1 MLRLKLLG
9 GSPLCLSVSTG
20 ATAQGSGL
28 LTLLCRSGKPKL
40 AILGNAIL
48 IMVSI
53 LKNYRVLIDFICTII
68 KKQLTNRIQPLEY
81 KKILLLLTLCGLKE
95 GENFQAARGDAVV
108 KKPARR
114 WMWLWWGIILV
125 LLGAAPAQAVDL
137 LDRVKNQEINQVL
150 RLKVGRSKVL
160 RTPFALTRI
169 SVADPDIADIILISE
184 REIYINALAPG
195 ATNISLWGKSRF
207 TSATVTVEADLT
219 LLKEKLHQILPKEK
233 IGAEAA
239 GDSIVLSGEVSG
251 PVAQSTAMALAVP
264 FAGGKKDKV
273 VNVMHVGGV
282 QQVMLEV
289 RVAEINR
296 LVSERIGVNFN
307 ALAPG
312 GNFGVNQL
320 NSLASVQDLARVF
333 TGVTRSSSTTS
344 FTQLL
349 TPSLAAMGGWTAAG
363 TLWTVFLDVLKQ
375 NNLGR
380 VLAEP
385 NLITTSGQQASF
397 LAGGEFPIPVPQNSG
412 GGTTITVEYKKFGVQ
427 LEFTPTVLNDSKIAV
442 KVHPTVS
449 ELDNTFGQTFVLP
462 GGYVVPGLRTREMNT
477 QVEVNDGQTFAI
489 AGLLSDNSRT
499 IMKKFPVLGDIPVL
513 GALFRSDEYQK
524 NLTELVALVTPHLVK
539 PMAPGAARLP
549 TDKWI
554 DPSDVDFYLLGQDQG
569 RQKPGPGPAPAP
581 AAPLPPQFGR
591 QSLK

>member
-1 MLRLKLLG
+1 MARDWKAGGAAWALNLGKLWLAALVLFG
-9 GSPLCLSVSTG
+9 LCL
-20 ATAQGSGL
+20 
-28 LTLLCRSGKPKL
+28 
-40 AILGNAIL
+40 
-48 IMVSI
+48 
-53 LKNYRVLIDFICTII
+53 
-68 KKQLTNRIQPLEY
+68 
-81 KKILLLLTLCGLKE
+81 
-95 GENFQAARGDAVV
+95 
-108 KKPARR
+108 
-114 WMWLWWGIILV
+114 
-125 LLGAAPAQAVDL
+125 PAQAADL
-137 LDRVKNQEINQVL
+137 LDRVRNQEINQVL

-160 RTPFALTRI
+160 RTPFVLTRI
-169 SVADPDIADIILISE
+169 SVADPDIADLILISD

-195 ATNISLWGKSRF
+195 ATNISMWGKSRF

-239 GDSIVLSGEVSG
+239 GDSIVLTGEVSG
-251 PVAQSTAMALAVP
+251 PVAQSTALALALP
-264 FAGGKKDKV
+264 FAGGKKEKV
-273 VNVMHVGGV
+273 VNVLHVGGV

-296 LVSERIGVNFN
+296 LVAERIGINFN

-312 GNFGVNQL
+312 GNFGVNQI
-320 NSLASVQDLARVF
+320 NSLAGIDSLARVF
-333 TGVTRSSSTTS
+333 TGVGSASTTS

-349 TPSLAAMGGWTAAG
+349 TPALTAMGGWTAAG

-385 NLITTSGQQASF
+385 NLVATSGQQASF
-397 LAGGEFPIPVPQNSG
+397 LAGGEYPIPVPQSG
-412 GGTTITVEYKKFGVQ
+412 GGVSPTITVEYKKFGVQ
-427 LEFTPTVLNDSKIAV
+427 LEFTPTVLNEGKIAV
-442 KVHPTVS
+442 KVHPIVS
-449 ELDNTFGQTFVLP
+449 EIDNTFGQSFTLP

-489 AGLLSDNSRT
+489 AGLLSDNSRSV
-499 IMKKFPVLGDIPVL
+499 MRKFPVLGDIPVL

-539 PMAPGAARLP
+539 PMPPGAARLP

-554 DPSDVDFYLLGQDQG
+554 DPTDVDFYLLGQDQG
-569 RQKPGPGPAPAP
+569 RRKPVSSPGPATGPV
-581 AAPLPPQFGR
+581 APLPSEFGH
-591 QSLK
+591 QSLN

>member
-1 MLRLKLLG
+1 
-9 GSPLCLSVSTG
+9 
-20 ATAQGSGL
+20 
-28 LTLLCRSGKPKL
+28 
-40 AILGNAIL
+40 
-48 IMVSI
+48 
-53 LKNYRVLIDFICTII
+53 
-68 KKQLTNRIQPLEY
+68 
-81 KKILLLLTLCGLKE
+81 LKE

-114 WMWLWWGIILV
+114 WTWLWWGIVLV

-169 SVADPDIADIILISE
+169 SVADPDIADLILISE

-195 ATNISLWGKSRF
+195 ATNISMWGKSRF

-251 PVAQSTAMALAVP
+251 PVAQSTAIAIARAFL
-264 FAGGKKDKV
+264 GEKTSSEGKGKDTKV
-273 VNVMHVGGV
+273 VNLLHVGGV
-282 QQVMLEV
+282 QQVLLEV

-296 LVSERIGVNFN
+296 MVAERIGVNFN

-312 GNFGVNQL
+312 GNFGVQQI
-320 NSLASVQDLARVF
+320 NSLASVSDLARAF
-333 TGVTRSSSTTS
+333 TGTGSVSTTTW
-344 FTQLL
+344 TQGLGTNL
-349 TPSLAAMGGWTAAG
+349 VAMGGWTAAG

-385 NLITTSGQQASF
+385 NLVTTSGQQASF
-397 LAGGEFPIPVPQNSG
+397 LAGGEFPIPVPQSSAT

-442 KVHPTVS
+442 KVHPIVS
-449 ELDNTFGQTFVLP
+449 ELDNTFGQTFVLE

-477 QVEVNDGQTFAI
+477 QVEVGDGQTFAI
-489 AGLLSDNSRT
+489 AGLLSDNSRS

-513 GALFRSDEYQK
+513 GVLFRSDEYQK

-539 PMAPGAARLP
+539 PMPPGAARLP

-554 DPSDVDFYLLGQDQG
+554 EPTDVDFYLLGLDQG
-569 RQKPGPGPAPAP
+569 RQKPAAGPAPAPAAAP

-591 QSLK
+591 QPLN

>member
-1 MLRLKLLG
+1 
-9 GSPLCLSVSTG
+9 
-20 ATAQGSGL
+20 
-28 LTLLCRSGKPKL
+28 
-40 AILGNAIL
+40 
-48 IMVSI
+48 
-53 LKNYRVLIDFICTII
+53 
-68 KKQLTNRIQPLEY
+68 
-81 KKILLLLTLCGLKE
+81 
-95 GENFQAARGDAVV
+95 V
-108 KKPARR
+108 KKPAQQ

-125 LLGAAPAQAVDL
+125 LLGAVPAQAVNL
-137 LDRVKNQEINQVL
+137 LDRVRDQEINQVL

-169 SVADPDIADIILISE
+169 SVADPDIADLILISE

-195 ATNISLWGKSRF
+195 ATNISMWGKSRF

-251 PVAQSTAMALAVP
+251 PVAQSTALALALP

-273 VNVMHVGGV
+273 VNVLHVGGV

-296 LVSERIGVNFN
+296 LVAERMGVNFN
-307 ALAPG
+307 ALAPQ
-312 GNFGVNQL
+312 GNFGVQQI
-320 NSLASVQDLARVF
+320 NSLAGVQGLIRSF
-333 TGVTRSSSTTS
+333 TGAGSASTTS

-349 TPSLAAMGGWTAAG
+349 TPGLTAMGGWTAAG
-363 TLWTVFLDVLKQ
+363 TLWTVFMELLKQ
-375 NNLGR
+375 QNLGR

-385 NLITTSGQQASF
+385 NLVTTSGQQASF
-397 LAGGEFPIPVPQNSG
+397 LAGGEFPIPVPQSSAT

-427 LEFTPTVLNDSKIAV
+427 LEFTPTVLNDSKISV

-462 GGYVVPGLRTREMNT
+462 GGYVVPGLRSREMNT

-499 IMKKFPVLGDIPVL
+499 ILRKFPILGDIPIL

-539 PMAPGAARLP
+539 PMPPGAARLP

-554 DPSDVDFYLLGQDQG
+554 EPTDVDFYLLGLDQG
-569 RQKPGPGPAPAP
+569 RQKPAAGPTPAP
-581 AAPLPPQFGR
+581 AAPLPPQFGH
-591 QSLK
+591 QTLK

>member
-1 MLRLKLLG
+1 
-9 GSPLCLSVSTG
+9 
-20 ATAQGSGL
+20 
-28 LTLLCRSGKPKL
+28 
-40 AILGNAIL
+40 
-48 IMVSI
+48 
-53 LKNYRVLIDFICTII
+53 
-68 KKQLTNRIQPLEY
+68 
-81 KKILLLLTLCGLKE
+81 
-95 GENFQAARGDAVV
+95 
-108 KKPARR
+108 
-114 WMWLWWGIILV
+114 
-125 LLGAAPAQAVDL
+125 
-137 LDRVKNQEINQVL
+137 VL

-169 SVADPDIADIILISE
+169 SVADPDIADLILISE

-195 ATNISLWGKSRF
+195 ATNISMWGKSRF

-251 PVAQSTAMALAVP
+251 PVAQSTAIAIARAFL
-264 FAGGKKDKV
+264 GEKTSSEGKGKDTKV
-273 VNVMHVGGV
+273 VNLLHVGGV
-282 QQVMLEV
+282 QQVLLEV

-296 LVSERIGVNFN
+296 LVAERIGVNFN

-312 GNFGVNQL
+312 GNFGVQQI
-320 NSLASVQDLARVF
+320 NSLASVSDLARAF
-333 TGVTRSSSTTS
+333 TGTGSVSTTTW
-344 FTQLL
+344 TQGLGTNL
-349 TPSLAAMGGWTAAG
+349 VAMGGWTAAG

-385 NLITTSGQQASF
+385 NLVTTSGQQASF
-397 LAGGEFPIPVPQNSG
+397 LAGGEFPIPVPQSSAT

-442 KVHPTVS
+442 KVHPIVS
-449 ELDNTFGQTFVLP
+449 ELDNTFGQTFVLE

-477 QVEVNDGQTFAI
+477 QVEVGDGQTFAI
-489 AGLLSDNSRT
+489 AGLLSDNSRS

-513 GALFRSDEYQK
+513 GVLFRSDEYQK

-539 PMAPGAARLP
+539 PMPPGAARLP

-554 DPSDVDFYLLGQDQG
+554 EPTDVDFYLLGLDQG
-569 RQKPGPGPAPAP
+569 RQKPAAGPAAAPAAAP

-591 QSLK
+591 QPLN

>member
-1 MLRLKLLG
+1 
-9 GSPLCLSVSTG
+9 
-20 ATAQGSGL
+20 
-28 LTLLCRSGKPKL
+28 
-40 AILGNAIL
+40 
-48 IMVSI
+48 
-53 LKNYRVLIDFICTII
+53 
-68 KKQLTNRIQPLEY
+68 
-81 KKILLLLTLCGLKE
+81 
-95 GENFQAARGDAVV
+95 V
-108 KKPARR
+108 KKPTQR
-114 WMWLWWGIILV
+114 WMWLCWGIILG
-125 LLGAAPAQAVDL
+125 LLGTVPAQAANL
-137 LDRVKNQEINQVL
+137 LDRVRDQEINQVL

-160 RTPFALTRI
+160 RTPFALTRT
-169 SVADPDIADIILISE
+169 SVADPDIADLILINE

-195 ATNISLWGKSRF
+195 ATNISMWGKSRF

-251 PVAQSTAMALAVP
+251 PVAQNTALALALP

-273 VNVMHVGGV
+273 VNVLHVGGV

-296 LVSERIGVNFN
+296 LVAERIGVNFN

-312 GNFGVNQL
+312 GNFGVQQL
-320 NSLASVQDLARVF
+320 NSLAGVTDLARVF
-333 TGVTRSSSTTS
+333 TGVTPSSSATS
-344 FTQLL
+344 FTQGLSTGL
-349 TPSLAAMGGWTAAG
+349 TAMGGWTAAG

-375 NNLGR
+375 QNLGR

-385 NLITTSGQQASF
+385 NLVATSGQQASF
-397 LAGGEFPIPVPQNSG
+397 LAGGEFPIPVPQSG
-412 GGTTITVEYKKFGVQ
+412 TGGAATITVEYKQFGVQ
-427 LEFTPTVLNDSKIAV
+427 LKFTPTVLNDGKIAV
-442 KVHPTVS
+442 KVNPVVS
-449 ELDNTFGQTFVLP
+449 ELDNTFGQTFVLT
-462 GGYVVPGLRTREMNT
+462 GGYVVPGLRTRAMDT
-477 QVEVNDGQTFAI
+477 HVEVQDGQTFAI

-499 IMKKFPVLGDIPVL
+499 IMKKFPVLGDIPVI

-524 NLTELVALVTPHLVK
+524 NITELVALVTPHLVK

-554 DPSDVDFYLLGQDQG
+554 DPSDVDFYLMGQDQG
-569 RQKPGPGPAPAP
+569 REKAAPTPAPAP
-581 AAPLPPQFGR
+581 AAALPPEFGH

>member
-1 MLRLKLLG
+1 M
-9 GSPLCLSVSTG
+9 
-20 ATAQGSGL
+20 
-28 LTLLCRSGKPKL
+28 
-40 AILGNAIL
+40 
-48 IMVSI
+48 
-53 LKNYRVLIDFICTII
+53 
-68 KKQLTNRIQPLEY
+68 
-81 KKILLLLTLCGLKE
+81 
-95 GENFQAARGDAVV
+95 
-108 KKPARR
+108 KKPAQR

-125 LLGAAPAQAVDL
+125 LLGAVPAQAADL
-137 LDRVKNQEINQVL
+137 LDRVRNQEINQVL

-169 SVADPDIADIILISE
+169 SVADPDIADLILISE

-195 ATNISLWGKSRF
+195 ATNISMWGKSRF

-239 GDSIVLSGEVSG
+239 GDSIVLTGEVSG
-251 PVAQSTAMALAVP
+251 PVAQSTALALALP
-264 FAGGKKDKV
+264 YAGGKKDKV
-273 VNVMHVGGV
+273 VNLLHVGGV

-296 LVSERIGVNFN
+296 LVAERMGVNFN
-307 ALAPG
+307 ALAPQ
-312 GNFGVNQL
+312 GNFGVQQI
-320 NSLASVQDLARVF
+320 NSLASVDDLFRVF
-333 TGVTRSSSTTS
+333 TGAGSASTTS

-349 TPSLAAMGGWTAAG
+349 APALTAMGGWTAAG
-363 TLWTVFLDVLKQ
+363 TLWTVFLDLLKQ
-375 NNLGR
+375 QNLGR

-385 NLITTSGQQASF
+385 NLVTTSGQQASF
-397 LAGGEFPIPVPQNSG
+397 LAGGEFPVPVPQASG

-449 ELDNTFGQTFVLP
+449 ELDNTFGQSFVLP

-499 IMKKFPVLGDIPVL
+499 ILRKFPVLGDIPIL
-513 GALFRSDEYQK
+513 GALFRSNEYQK
-524 NLTELVALVTPHLVK
+524 NLTELVALVTPRLVK

-554 DPSDVDFYLLGQDQG
+554 DPSDVDFYLLGLDQG
-569 RQKPGPGPAPAP
+569 RQKPAPGPAPAP
-581 AAPLPPQFGR
+581 AAPLPPKFGH
-591 QSLK
+591 QSLN

>member
-1 MLRLKLLG
+1 M
-9 GSPLCLSVSTG
+9 
-20 ATAQGSGL
+20 
-28 LTLLCRSGKPKL
+28 
-40 AILGNAIL
+40 
-48 IMVSI
+48 
-53 LKNYRVLIDFICTII
+53 
-68 KKQLTNRIQPLEY
+68 
-81 KKILLLLTLCGLKE
+81 
-95 GENFQAARGDAVV
+95 
-108 KKPARR
+108 
-114 WMWLWWGIILV
+114 V
-125 LLGAAPAQAVDL
+125 LLGAVPAQAADL
-137 LDRVKNQEINQVL
+137 LDRVRNQEINQVL

-169 SVADPDIADIILISE
+169 SVADPDIADIILIND

-195 ATNISLWGKSRF
+195 ATNISMWGKNRF

-239 GDSIVLSGEVSG
+239 GDSIVLTGEVSG
-251 PVAQSTAMALAVP
+251 PVAQSTALALAVP

-273 VNVMHVGGV
+273 VNVLHVGGV

-296 LVSERIGVNFN
+296 LVAERMGVNFN

-312 GNFGVNQL
+312 GNFGVQQI
-320 NSLASVQDLARVF
+320 NSLAGVADLARIF
-333 TGVTRSSSTTS
+333 TGSGSASTTS
-344 FTQLL
+344 FSQVL
-349 TPSLAAMGGWTAAG
+349 TPALTALGGWTAAG
-363 TLWTVFLDVLKQ
+363 TLWTVFLDLLKQ
-375 NNLGR
+375 QNLGR

-385 NLITTSGQQASF
+385 NLVTTSGQQASF
-397 LAGGEFPIPVPQNSG
+397 LAGGEFPIPVPQSG
-412 GGTTITVEYKKFGVQ
+412 TGGAATITVEYKKFGVQ
-427 LEFTPTVLNDSKIAV
+427 LEFTPTVLTEGKIAV

-462 GGYVVPGLRTREMNT
+462 GGYVVPGLRSREMNT

-489 AGLLSDNSRT
+489 AGLLSDQSRT
-499 IMKKFPVLGDIPVL
+499 IMRKFPVLGDIPVL
-513 GALFRSDEYQK
+513 GGLFRSNEYQK

-539 PMAPGAARLP
+539 PMPPGAARLP

-554 DPSDVDFYLLGQDQG
+554 DPSDVDFYLLGLDQG
-569 RQKPGPGPAPAP
+569 RQKPALGPAPAPAP
-581 AAPLPPQFGR
+581 AAPLPPQFGH

>member
-1 MLRLKLLG
+1 MWLDRG
-9 GSPLCLSVSTG
+9 GSYQDT
-20 ATAQGSGL
+20 
-28 LTLLCRSGKPKL
+28 
-40 AILGNAIL
+40 
-48 IMVSI
+48 
-53 LKNYRVLIDFICTII
+53 
-68 KKQLTNRIQPLEY
+68 
-81 KKILLLLTLCGLKE
+81 
-95 GENFQAARGDAVV
+95 RGDAVV
-108 KKPARR
+108 KKPAQR

-125 LLGAAPAQAVDL
+125 FLGAVPAPGADL
-137 LDRVKNQEINQVL
+137 LDRVRNQEINQVL

-184 REIYINALAPG
+184 REIYINAMAPG
-195 ATNISLWGKSRF
+195 ATNISMWGKSRF

-239 GDSIVLSGEVSG
+239 GDSIVLTGEVSG
-251 PVAQSTAMALAVP
+251 PVAQSTALSLALP

-296 LVSERIGVNFN
+296 LVAERMGVNFN
-307 ALAPG
+307 ALAPQ
-312 GNFGVNQL
+312 GNFGVQQINQL
-320 NSLASVQDLARVF
+320 AGVSDLARIF
-333 TGVTRSSSTTS
+333 TGAGSASTTS
-344 FTQLL
+344 FNQIL
-349 TPSLAAMGGWTAAG
+349 TPALTAMGGWTAAG
-363 TLWTVFLDVLKQ
+363 TLWTVFLDLLKQ
-375 NNLGR
+375 QNLGR

-385 NLITTSGQQASF
+385 NLVTTSGQQASF
-397 LAGGEFPIPVPQNSG
+397 LAGGEFPIPVPQSG
-412 GGTTITVEYKKFGVQ
+412 TGGAATITVEYKKFGVQ
-427 LEFTPTVLNDSKIAV
+427 LEFTPTVLTEGKIAV

-462 GGYVVPGLRTREMNT
+462 GGYVVPGLRSREMNT

-489 AGLLSDNSRT
+489 AGLLSDQSRT
-499 IMKKFPVLGDIPVL
+499 IMRKFPVLGDIPVL
-513 GALFRSDEYQK
+513 GVLFRSDEYQK

-539 PMAPGAARLP
+539 PMPPGAARLP

-554 DPSDVDFYLLGQDQG
+554 DPSDVEFYLLGLDQG
-569 RQKPGPGPAPAP
+569 RQKPAPASAPAP
-581 AAPLPPQFGR
+581 AAPLPPKFGH

>member
-1 MLRLKLLG
+1 
-9 GSPLCLSVSTG
+9 
-20 ATAQGSGL
+20 
-28 LTLLCRSGKPKL
+28 
-40 AILGNAIL
+40 
-48 IMVSI
+48 
-53 LKNYRVLIDFICTII
+53 
-68 KKQLTNRIQPLEY
+68 
-81 KKILLLLTLCGLKE
+81 
-95 GENFQAARGDAVV
+95 
-108 KKPARR
+108 
-114 WMWLWWGIILV
+114 MWLWWGIILG
-125 LLGAAPAQAVDL
+125 LLGAAPAPAADL
-137 LDRVKNQEINQVL
+137 LDRVKNQEINQIL

-169 SVADPDIADIILISE
+169 SVADPDIADLILISE

-195 ATNISLWGKSRF
+195 ATNISMWGKSRF

-251 PVAQSTAMALAVP
+251 PVAQSTALSLALP
-264 FAGGKKDKV
+264 YAGGKKDKV

-296 LVSERIGVNFN
+296 VVAERIGVNFN

-320 NSLASVQDLARVF
+320 NSLAPVVDLTRTF

-344 FTQLL
+344 FTQ
-349 TPSLAAMGGWTAAG
+349 SLSPAIMAMGGWTAAG
-363 TLWTVFLDVLKQ
+363 TLWTVFLDLLKQ
-375 NNLGR
+375 QNLGR

-385 NLITTSGQQASF
+385 NLVTTSGQQAAF
-397 LAGGEFPIPVPQNSG
+397 LAGGEFPIPVPQSG
-412 GGTTITVEYKKFGVQ
+412 VGGAATITVEYKKFGVQ
-427 LEFTPTVLNDSKIAV
+427 LEFTPTVLNEGKIAV
-442 KVHPTVS
+442 KVHPIVS
-449 ELDNTFGQTFVLP
+449 ELDNTLGQSFVLP

-477 QVEVNDGQTFAI
+477 HVEVQDGQTFAI
-489 AGLLSDNSRT
+489 AGLLSDQSRNVVN
-499 IMKKFPVLGDIPVL
+499 KFPVLGDIPVL
-513 GALFRSDEYQK
+513 GVLFRSTQYQK

-554 DPSDVDFYLLGQDQG
+554 DPTDVDIYLLGLEQG
-569 RQKPGPGPAPAP
+569 RQPPAPSPAPAPAP
-581 AAPLPPQFGR
+581 AAPLPPEFGH

>member
-1 MLRLKLLG
+1 M
-9 GSPLCLSVSTG
+9 
-20 ATAQGSGL
+20 
-28 LTLLCRSGKPKL
+28 
-40 AILGNAIL
+40 
-48 IMVSI
+48 
-53 LKNYRVLIDFICTII
+53 
-68 KKQLTNRIQPLEY
+68 
-81 KKILLLLTLCGLKE
+81 
-95 GENFQAARGDAVV
+95 
-108 KKPARR
+108 
-114 WMWLWWGIILV
+114 
-125 LLGAAPAQAVDL
+125 
-137 LDRVKNQEINQVL
+137 L

-169 SVADPDIADIILISE
+169 SVADPDIADIILINE

-195 ATNISLWGKSRF
+195 ATNISMWGKSRF

-251 PVAQSTAMALAVP
+251 PVAQSTALALALP
-264 FAGGKKDKV
+264 YAGGKKDKV

-296 LVSERIGVNFN
+296 LVAERIGVNFN

-312 GNFGVNQL
+312 GNFGVNQI
-320 NSLASVQDLARVF
+320 NSLASVDDLARVF
-333 TGVTRSSSTTS
+333 TGVGSASTTS

-349 TPSLAAMGGWTAAG
+349 TPGLAAMGGWTAAG

-375 NNLGR
+375 HNLGR

-385 NLITTSGQQASF
+385 NLVTTSGQQASF
-397 LAGGEFPIPVPQNSG
+397 LAGGEFPIPVPQSG
-412 GGTTITVEYKKFGVQ
+412 AGGAATITVEYKKFGVQ

-462 GGYVVPGLRTREMNT
+462 GGYVVPGLRSREMNT

-513 GALFRSDEYQK
+513 GVLFRSDEYQK

-539 PMAPGAARLP
+539 PMPPGAARLP

-554 DPSDVDFYLLGQDQG
+554 DPSDVDFYLLGLDQG
-569 RQKPGPGPAPAP
+569 RQKPAPAPAPAP
-581 AAPLPPQFGR
+581 AAPLPPQFGH